1 MSEIVVGYD
10 GSDSSK
16 AALSH
21 ALEFAKALGDS
32 VVIVFG
38 DAPGGYGGGEVP
50 EHKASGGRI
59 RPQGDTGGRSTR
71 PSRRRS
77 SAQVELVN
85 EHPHE
90 ALITVAKR
98 HDARMIV
105 VGSHGESPLKGT
117 IVGSTA
123 YKLLHFSETPVLVVR
138 PR

>member
-50 EHKASGGRI
+50 EQRQAVDEFARKVTQEAL
-59 RPQGDTGGRSTR
+59 DA
-71 PSRRRS
+71 
-77 SAQVELVN
+77 AQSVELVN
-85 EHPHE
+85 EHAHE

-105 VGSHGESPLKGT
+105 VGSHGESALKGT

>member
-1 MSEIVVGYD
+1 MESE
-10 GSDSSK
+10 
-16 AALSH
+16 
-21 ALEFAKALGDS
+21 
-32 VVIVFG
+32 
-38 DAPGGYGGGEVP
+38 
-50 EHKASGGRI
+50 
-59 RPQGDTGGRSTR
+59 
-71 PSRRRS
+71 
-77 SAQVELVN
+77 VELVN
-85 EHPHE
+85 EHAYE

>member
-16 AALSH
+16 AALSN

-50 EHKASGGRI
+50 EQKQAVDEFARKVT
-59 RPQGDTGGRSTR
+59 QEALDAAQ
-71 PSRRRS
+71 
-77 SAQVELVN
+77 SAKVESAVELVN
-85 EHPHE
+85 EHAHE

>member
-1 MSEIVVGYD
+1 VSEIVVGYD

-50 EHKASGGRI
+50 EQKQAVDEFARKVT
-59 RPQGDTGGRSTR
+59 QEALDAAQ
-71 PSRRRS
+71 
-77 SAQVELVN
+77 SAKVESAVELVN
-85 EHPHE
+85 EHAHE

>member
-1 MSEIVVGYD
+1 VSEIVVGYD

-50 EHKASGGRI
+50 EQKQAVDEFARKVT
-59 RPQGDTGGRSTR
+59 QEALDAAQ
-71 PSRRRS
+71 
-77 SAQVELVN
+77 SAKVESAVELVN
-85 EHPHE
+85 EHAHE
-90 ALITVAKR
+90 ALITVANR

-105 VGSHGESPLKGT
+105 VGSHGESALKGT

-123 YKLLHFSETPVLVVR
+123 YKLVHFSETPVLVVR